1 MVEYVS
7 MVESKLRCTTCYNVF
22 NTTKSVGEKS
32 TCPMCDTAL
41 AINEKNIVG
50 DIKKQISDLSDKIG
64 SEVKKAITGKTRDKS
79 ILTIEGKKYD
89 KELMNLVIEI
99 TKNKNEINL
108 KDSKKIFSKVSDY
121 NEYTAVEKQTVAYIR
136 KKYKFT
142 TEANKWLRSEIR
154 KEAKTRVEDKRTK
167 DPTNEEFKDDTPIKM
182 VFTNIKDAYT
192 WENINNLSE
201 KPKSNAQWAGIL
213 LSIVFVLGL
222 LSGVMYGLKWNNQE
236 DQWDNN
242 GLSSVHGSVIDENG
256 NAMEGVA
263 VYGGDK
269 QTTTN
274 NQGQY
279 YLYDLQGKEISILFS
294 IEGYKDV
301 SVWMDIRSGSA
312 NILEIEIEEGDGN
325 LKLDYRKQIAEPWP
339 PNYALAPIFMISAL
353 VTLMGS
359 AAALLQENFKIAIT
373 GCLFGIISYGFLI
386 GSILS
391 VVALAL
397 LLIDYQKFNSK

>member
-1 MVEYVS
+1 
-7 MVESKLRCTTCYNVF
+7 MVESKIRCTTCYNVF
-22 NTTKSVGEKS
+22 NTTKDVGGKA
-32 TCPMCDTAL
+32 TCPMCDSAV
-41 AINEKNIVG
+41 AINENNIVG
-50 DIKKQISDLSDKIG
+50 DIKKQISDLTDKIG
-64 SEVKKAITGKTRDKS
+64 SEVKRAITGKNKEEPT
-79 ILTIEGKKYD
+79 LTIDGKKYD
-89 KELMNLVIEI
+89 RELMNLVMAI
-99 TKNKNEINL
+99 TKDRNEINL
-108 KDSKKIFSKVSDY
+108 KDTKKIFPKISDY
-121 NEYTAVEKQTVAYIR
+121 NDYTKIEKQTVAYIR

-142 TEANKWLRSEIR
+142 SEANKWLRTEIR
-154 KEAKTRVEDKRTK
+154 REASTRVKDKKSK
-167 DPTNEEFKDDTPIKM
+167 DPTNNEFKDDTPIKM
-182 VFTNIKDAYT
+182 VFTNIKDAYA

-242 GLSSVHGSVIDENG
+242 GLSSVHGSVIDEDG

-263 VYGGDK
+263 VYGGNK

-279 YLYDLQGKEISILFS
+279 YLYDLQGEEISILFS

-312 NILEIEIEEGDGN
+312 NILEVEVEKGDGN
-325 LKLDYRKQIAEPWP
+325 IKLDLRKQIAEPWP

-353 VTLMGS
+353 ITLMGS

>member
-1 MVEYVS
+1 
-7 MVESKLRCTTCYNVF
+7 MVESKIRCTTCYNVF
-22 NTTKSVGEKS
+22 NTTKDVGGKA
-32 TCPMCDTAL
+32 TCPMCDSAVS
-41 AINEKNIVG
+41 INETNIVG
-50 DIKKQISDLSDKIG
+50 DIKKQISDLTDKIG
-64 SEVKKAITGKTRDKS
+64 SEVKRAITGKNKKEPT
-79 ILTIEGKKYD
+79 LTIDGKKYD
-89 KELMNLVIEI
+89 RELMNLVIAI
-99 TKNKNEINL
+99 TKDRNEINL
-108 KDSKKIFSKVSDY
+108 KDTKKIFPKISDY
-121 NEYTAVEKQTVAYIR
+121 NDYTKIEKQTVAYIR

-142 TEANKWLRSEIR
+142 SEANKWLRTEIR
-154 KEAKTRVEDKRTK
+154 REASTRVKDKKSK
-167 DPTNEEFKDDTPIKM
+167 DPTNNEFKDDAPIKM
-182 VFTNIKDAYT
+182 VFTNIKDAYN

-242 GLSSVHGSVIDENG
+242 GLSSVHGSVIDKDG

-263 VYGGDK
+263 VYGGNK

-279 YLYDLQGKEISILFS
+279 YLYDLQGEEISILFS

-312 NILEIEIEEGDGN
+312 NILEVEIEEGDGDI
-325 LKLDYRKQIAEPWP
+325 KLDYRKQIAEPWP

-353 VTLMGS
+353 ITLMGS

>member
-1 MVEYVS
+1 MA
-7 MVESKLRCTTCYNVF
+7 ESKIRCTTCYNVF
-22 NTTKSVGEKS
+22 NTTKDVGGKA
-32 TCPMCDTAL
+32 TCPMCDSAV
-41 AINEKNIVG
+41 AINENNIVG
-50 DIKKQISDLSDKIG
+50 DIKKQISDLTDKIG
-64 SEVKKAITGKTRDKS
+64 SEVKRAITGKNKEEPT
-79 ILTIEGKKYD
+79 LTIDGKKYD
-89 KELMNLVIEI
+89 RELMNLVIAI
-99 TKNKNEINL
+99 TKDRNEINL
-108 KDSKKIFSKVSDY
+108 KDTKKIFPKISDY
-121 NEYTAVEKQTVAYIR
+121 NDYTKIEKQTVAYIR

-142 TEANKWLRSEIR
+142 SEANKWLRTEIR
-154 KEAKTRVEDKRTK
+154 REASTRVKDKKSK
-167 DPTNEEFKDDTPIKM
+167 DPTNNEFKDDTPIKM

-242 GLSSVHGSVIDENG
+242 GLSSVHGSVIDEDG
-256 NAMEGVA
+256 NAIEGVA
-263 VYGGDK
+263 VYGGNK

-279 YLYDLQGKEISILFS
+279 YLYDLQGEEISILFS

-312 NILEIEIEEGDGN
+312 NILEVEVEKGDGDI
-325 LKLDYRKQIAEPWP
+325 KLDLRKQIAEPWP

-353 VTLMGS
+353 ITLMGS

-373 GCLFGIISYGFLI
+373 GCLFGIISYGFLV

>member
-1 MVEYVS
+1 
-7 MVESKLRCTTCYNVF
+7 MVESKIRCTTCYNVF
-22 NTTKSVGEKS
+22 NTTKDVGGKA
-32 TCPMCDTAL
+32 TCPMCDSAV

-50 DIKKQISDLSDKIG
+50 DIKKQISDLTGKIG
-64 SEVKKAITGKTRDKS
+64 SEVRRAITGKNKEEAT
-79 ILTIEGKKYD
+79 LTIDGKKYD
-89 KELMNLVIEI
+89 RELMNLVIAI
-99 TKNKNEINL
+99 TKDSNEINL
-108 KDSKKIFSKVSDY
+108 KNTKKIFPKISDY
-121 NEYTAVEKQTVAYIR
+121 NDYTKIEKQTVAYIR

-142 TEANKWLRSEIR
+142 SEANKWLRTEIR
-154 KEAKTRVEDKRTK
+154 REASTRVKDKKSK
-167 DPTNEEFKDDTPIKM
+167 DPTNNEFKDDTPIKM

-242 GLSSVHGSVIDENG
+242 GLSSVHGSVIDEDG

-263 VYGGDK
+263 VYGGNK

-279 YLYDLQGKEISILFS
+279 YLYDLQGEEISILFS

-301 SVWMDIRSGSA
+301 SVWIDIRSGSA
-312 NILEIEIEEGDGN
+312 NILEVEVEKGDGDI
-325 LKLDYRKQIAEPWP
+325 KLDLRKQIAEPWP

-353 VTLMGS
+353 ITLMGS
-359 AAALLQENFKIAIT
+359 AAALLQENFKIAIA

>member
-1 MVEYVS
+1 MWSDVTKPSFKEYWFTFSFCKVVTVS
-7 MVESKLRCTTCYNVF
+7 KFMILFNPFEAPAIRCPPSINSMEYIFLELIPCSDV
-22 NTTKSVGEKS
+22 KRS
-32 TCPMCDTAL
+32 TF
-41 AINEKNIVG
+41 
-50 DIKKQISDLSDKIG
+50 
-64 SEVKKAITGKTRDKS
+64 
-79 ILTIEGKKYD
+79 
-89 KELMNLVIEI
+89 LMSFPA
-99 TKNKNEINL
+99 KINL
-108 KDSKKIFSKVSDY
+108 Y
-121 NEYTAVEKQTVAYIR
+121 NPSSAANR
-136 KKYKFT
+136 KT
-142 TEANKWLRSEIR
+142 DR
-154 KEAKTRVEDKRTK
+154 RTK
-167 DPTNEEFKDDTPIKM
+167 DPTNEEFRDETPIKM
-182 VFTNIKDAYT
+182 VFSNIKDAYT

-222 LSGVMYGLKWNNQE
+222 LSGIMYGIKWNNQE

-279 YLYDLQGKEISILFS
+279 YLYDLPGEEISILFS

-301 SVWMDIRSGSA
+301 SVWIDIRSGSP
-312 NILEIEIEEGDGN
+312 NILEIEIEEGNGDV
-325 LKLDYRKQIAEPWP
+325 KLDYRKQVAEPWP

-353 VTLMGS
+353 ITLMGS
-359 AAALLQENFKIAIT
+359 AAALLQENFKIAIA

-386 GSILS
+386 GSVLS

-397 LLIDYQKFNSK
+397 LLIDYQKFNNK

>member
-1 MVEYVS
+1 
-7 MVESKLRCTTCYNVF
+7 MVESKIRCTTCYNVF
-22 NTTKSVGEKS
+22 NTTKDVGGKA
-32 TCPMCDTAL
+32 TCPMCDSAV
-41 AINEKNIVG
+41 AINENNIVG
-50 DIKKQISDLSDKIG
+50 DIKKQISDLTDKIG
-64 SEVKKAITGKTRDKS
+64 SEVKRAITGKNKEEPT
-79 ILTIEGKKYD
+79 LTIDGKKYD
-89 KELMNLVIEI
+89 RELMNLVIAI
-99 TKNKNEINL
+99 TKDRNEINL
-108 KDSKKIFSKVSDY
+108 KDTKKIFPKISDY
-121 NEYTAVEKQTVAYIR
+121 NDYTKIEKQTVAYIR

-142 TEANKWLRSEIR
+142 SEANKWLRTEIR
-154 KEAKTRVEDKRTK
+154 REASTRVKDKKSK
-167 DPTNEEFKDDTPIKM
+167 DPTNNEFKDDTPIKM

-201 KPKSNAQWAGIL
+201 KPKSNAEWAGIL

-242 GLSSVHGSVIDENG
+242 GLSSVHGSVIDEDG

-263 VYGGDK
+263 VYGGNK

-279 YLYDLQGKEISILFS
+279 YLYDLQGEEISILFS

-312 NILEIEIEEGDGN
+312 NILEVEVEKGDGDI
-325 LKLDYRKQIAEPWP
+325 KLDLRKQIAEPWP

-353 VTLMGS
+353 ITLMGS

>member
-32 TCPMCDTAL
+32 TCPMCDTAV

-279 YLYDLQGKEISILFS
+279 YLYDLQGKEIRILFS
-294 IEGYKDV
+294 IE
-301 SVWMDIRSGSA
+301 
-312 NILEIEIEEGDGN
+312 
-325 LKLDYRKQIAEPWP
+325 
-339 PNYALAPIFMISAL
+339 
-353 VTLMGS
+353 
-359 AAALLQENFKIAIT
+359 
-373 GCLFGIISYGFLI
+373 
-386 GSILS
+386 
-391 VVALAL
+391 
-397 LLIDYQKFNSK
+397 

>member
-1 MVEYVS
+1 
-7 MVESKLRCTTCYNVF
+7 MVESKIRCTTCYNVF
-22 NTTKSVGEKS
+22 NTTKDVGGKA
-32 TCPMCDTAL
+32 TCPMCDSAV
-41 AINEKNIVG
+41 AINENNIVG
-50 DIKKQISDLSDKIG
+50 DIKKQISDLTDKIG
-64 SEVKKAITGKTRDKS
+64 SEVKRAITGKNKEEPT
-79 ILTIEGKKYD
+79 LTIDGKKYD
-89 KELMNLVIEI
+89 RELMNLVMAI
-99 TKNKNEINL
+99 TKDRNEINL
-108 KDSKKIFSKVSDY
+108 KDTKKIFPKISDY
-121 NEYTAVEKQTVAYIR
+121 NDYTKIEKQTVAYIR

-142 TEANKWLRSEIR
+142 SEANKWLRTEIR
-154 KEAKTRVEDKRTK
+154 REASTRVKDKKSK
-167 DPTNEEFKDDTPIKM
+167 DPTNNEFKDDTPIKM

-242 GLSSVHGSVIDENG
+242 GLSSVHGSVIDEDG

-263 VYGGDK
+263 VYGGNK

-279 YLYDLQGKEISILFS
+279 YLYDLQGEEISILFS

-312 NILEIEIEEGDGN
+312 NILEVEVEKGDGDI
-325 LKLDYRKQIAEPWP
+325 KLDLRKQIAEPWP

-353 VTLMGS
+353 ITLMGS

-373 GCLFGIISYGFLI
+373 GCLFGIISYGFLV

>member
-1 MVEYVS
+1 
-7 MVESKLRCTTCYNVF
+7 MVESKIRCTTCYNVF
-22 NTTKSVGEKS
+22 NTTKDVGGKA
-32 TCPMCDTAL
+32 TCPMCDSAV
-41 AINEKNIVG
+41 AINENNIVG
-50 DIKKQISDLSDKIG
+50 DIKKQISDLTDKIG
-64 SEVKKAITGKTRDKS
+64 SEVKRAITGKNKEEPT
-79 ILTIEGKKYD
+79 LTIDGKKYD
-89 KELMNLVIEI
+89 RELMNLVMAI
-99 TKNKNEINL
+99 TKDRNEINL
-108 KDSKKIFSKVSDY
+108 KDTKKIFPKISDY
-121 NEYTAVEKQTVAYIR
+121 NDYTKIEKQTVAYIR

-142 TEANKWLRSEIR
+142 SEANKWLRTEIR
-154 KEAKTRVEDKRTK
+154 REASTRVKDKKSK
-167 DPTNEEFKDDTPIKM
+167 DPTNNEFKDDTPIKM

-242 GLSSVHGSVIDENG
+242 GLSSVHGSVIDEDG

-263 VYGGDK
+263 VYGGNK

-279 YLYDLQGKEISILFS
+279 YLYDLQGEEISILFS

-312 NILEIEIEEGDGN
+312 NILEVEVEKGDGDI
-325 LKLDYRKQIAEPWP
+325 KLDLRKQIAEPWP

-353 VTLMGS
+353 ITLMGS

-391 VVALAL
+391 VVALSL

>member
-1 MVEYVS
+1 
-7 MVESKLRCTTCYNVF
+7 MVESKIRCTTCYNVF
-22 NTTKSVGEKS
+22 NTTKDVGGKA
-32 TCPMCDTAL
+32 TCPMCDSAV
-41 AINEKNIVG
+41 AINENNIVG
-50 DIKKQISDLSDKIG
+50 DIKKQISDLTDKIG
-64 SEVKKAITGKTRDKS
+64 SEVKRAITGKNKEEPT
-79 ILTIEGKKYD
+79 LTIDGKKYD
-89 KELMNLVIEI
+89 RELMNLVIAI
-99 TKNKNEINL
+99 TKDRNEINL
-108 KDSKKIFSKVSDY
+108 KDTKKIFPKISDY
-121 NEYTAVEKQTVAYIR
+121 NDYTKIEKQTVAYIR

-142 TEANKWLRSEIR
+142 SEANKWLMTEIR
-154 KEAKTRVEDKRTK
+154 REASTRVKDKRSK
-167 DPTNEEFKDDTPIKM
+167 DPTNNEFKDDTPIKM

-192 WENINNLSE
+192 WENINSLSE

-242 GLSSVHGSVIDENG
+242 GLSSVHGSVIDEDG

-263 VYGGDK
+263 VYGGNK

-279 YLYDLQGKEISILFS
+279 YLYDLQGEEISILFS

-312 NILEIEIEEGDGN
+312 NILEVEVEKGDGDI
-325 LKLDYRKQIAEPWP
+325 KLDLRKQIAEPWP

-353 VTLMGS
+353 ITLMGS
-359 AAALLQENFKIAIT
+359 AAALLQENFKIAIA

>member
-1 MVEYVS
+1 
-7 MVESKLRCTTCYNVF
+7 MVESKIRCTTCYNVF
-22 NTTKSVGEKS
+22 NTTKDVGGKA
-32 TCPMCDTAL
+32 TCPMCDSAV
-41 AINEKNIVG
+41 AINENNIVG
-50 DIKKQISDLSDKIG
+50 DIKKQISDLTDKIG
-64 SEVKKAITGKTRDKS
+64 SEVKRVITGKNKEEPT
-79 ILTIEGKKYD
+79 LTIDGKKYD
-89 KELMNLVIEI
+89 RELMNLVMTI
-99 TKNKNEINL
+99 TKDSNEINL
-108 KDSKKIFSKVSDY
+108 KDTKKIFPKISDY
-121 NEYTAVEKQTVAYIR
+121 NDYTKIEKQTVAYIR

-142 TEANKWLRSEIR
+142 SEANKWLRTEIR
-154 KEAKTRVEDKRTK
+154 REASTRVKDKKSK
-167 DPTNEEFKDDTPIKM
+167 DPTDNEFKDDTPIKM

-242 GLSSVHGSVIDENG
+242 GLSSVHGSVIDEDG

-263 VYGGDK
+263 VYGGNK

-274 NQGQY
+274 TQGQY
-279 YLYDLQGKEISILFS
+279 YLYDLQGEEISILFS

-312 NILEIEIEEGDGN
+312 NILEVEVEKGDGDI
-325 LKLDYRKQIAEPWP
+325 KLDLRKQIAEPWP

-353 VTLMGS
+353 ITLMGS

>member
-1 MVEYVS
+1 
-7 MVESKLRCTTCYNVF
+7 MVESKIRCTTCYNVF
-22 NTTKSVGEKS
+22 NTTKDVGGKA
-32 TCPMCDTAL
+32 TCPMCDSAV
-41 AINEKNIVG
+41 AINENNIVG
-50 DIKKQISDLSDKIG
+50 DIKKQISDLTDKIG
-64 SEVKKAITGKTRDKS
+64 SEVKRAITGKNKEEPT
-79 ILTIEGKKYD
+79 LTIDGKKYD
-89 KELMNLVIEI
+89 RELMNLVIAI
-99 TKNKNEINL
+99 TKDRNEINL
-108 KDSKKIFSKVSDY
+108 KETKKIFPKISDY
-121 NEYTAVEKQTVAYIR
+121 NDYTKIEKQTVAYIR

-142 TEANKWLRSEIR
+142 SEANRWLRTEIR
-154 KEAKTRVEDKRTK
+154 REASTRVKDKKSK
-167 DPTNEEFKDDTPIKM
+167 DPTNNEFKDDTPIKM

-242 GLSSVHGSVIDENG
+242 GLSSVHGSVIDEDG

-263 VYGGDK
+263 VYGGNK

-279 YLYDLQGKEISILFS
+279 YLYDLQGEEISILFS

-312 NILEIEIEEGDGN
+312 NILEVEVEKGDGDI
-325 LKLDYRKQIAEPWP
+325 KLDLRKQIAEPWP

-353 VTLMGS
+353 ITLMGS

-373 GCLFGIISYGFLI
+373 GCLFGIISYGFLV

>member
-1 MVEYVS
+1 
-7 MVESKLRCTTCYNVF
+7 MVESKIRCTTCYNVF
-22 NTTKSVGEKS
+22 NTTKNIGGKA
-32 TCPMCDTAL
+32 TCPMCDSAVTV
-41 AINEKNIVG
+41 NENNLVG
-50 DIKKQISDLSDKIG
+50 DIKKQISDLTYKVGNEIKRATIG
-64 SEVKKAITGKTRDKS
+64 KKGEQPT
-79 ILTIEGKKYD
+79 LTIDGKKYD
-89 KELMNLVIEI
+89 RELMNLVMDI
-99 TKNKNEINL
+99 TKDKNQINL
-108 KDSKKIFSKVSDY
+108 KDTKKIFPKINDY
-121 NEYTAVEKQTVAYIR
+121 NDYTKIEKQTVAYIR

-142 TEANKWLRSEIR
+142 DEANKWLRTEIR
-154 KEAKTRVEDKRTK
+154 REASTRDKDKRSK
-167 DPTNEEFKDDTPIKM
+167 DPTSEEFKDDTPIKM
-182 VFTNIKDAYT
+182 VFTNIKDAYA
-192 WENINNLSE
+192 WENINNLNE

-213 LSIVFVLGL
+213 LSVVFVLGL
-222 LSGVMYGLKWNNQE
+222 LSGIMYGLKWNNQE

-242 GLSSVHGSVIDENG
+242 GLSSVHGSVIDEDG

-274 NQGQY
+274 YQGQF
-279 YLYDLQGKEISILFS
+279 YLYDLPGQEISILFS

-312 NILEIEIEEGDGN
+312 NILEVEIEEGDGN
-325 LKLDYRKQIAEPWP
+325 IKLDYRKQIAEPWP

-353 VTLMGS
+353 ITLMGS
-359 AAALLQENFKIAIT
+359 AAALLQENFRIAIT

-397 LLIDYQKFNSK
+397 LLTDYQKFNSK

>member
-1 MVEYVS
+1 
-7 MVESKLRCTTCYNVF
+7 MVESKIRCTTCYNVF
-22 NTTKSVGEKS
+22 NTTKDVGGKA
-32 TCPMCDTAL
+32 TCPMCDSAV

-50 DIKKQISDLSDKIG
+50 DIKKQISDLTGKIG
-64 SEVKKAITGKTRDKS
+64 SEVKRAITGKNKEKAT
-79 ILTIEGKKYD
+79 LTIDGKKYD
-89 KELMNLVIEI
+89 RELMNLVIAI
-99 TKNKNEINL
+99 TKDRSEINL
-108 KDSKKIFSKVSDY
+108 KDTKKIFPKISDY
-121 NEYTAVEKQTVAYIR
+121 NDYTKIEKQTVAYIR

-142 TEANKWLRSEIR
+142 SEANKWLRTEIR
-154 KEAKTRVEDKRTK
+154 REASTRVKDKKSK
-167 DPTNEEFKDDTPIKM
+167 DPTNNEFKDDTPIKM

-242 GLSSVHGSVIDENG
+242 GLSSVHGSVIDEDG

-263 VYGGDK
+263 VYGGNK

-279 YLYDLQGKEISILFS
+279 YLYDLQGEEISILFS

-301 SVWMDIRSGSA
+301 SVWIDIRSGSA
-312 NILEIEIEEGDGN
+312 NILEVEVEKGDGDI
-325 LKLDYRKQIAEPWP
+325 KLDLRKQIAEPWP

-353 VTLMGS
+353 ITLMGS
-359 AAALLQENFKIAIT
+359 AAALLQENFKIAIA

>member
-1 MVEYVS
+1 
-7 MVESKLRCTTCYNVF
+7 MVESKIRCTTCYNVF
-22 NTTKSVGEKS
+22 NTTRDVGGKA
-32 TCPMCDTAL
+32 TCPMCDSAV
-41 AINEKNIVG
+41 AINENNIVG
-50 DIKKQISDLSDKIG
+50 DIKKQISDLTDKIG
-64 SEVKKAITGKTRDKS
+64 SEVKRAITGKNKEEPT
-79 ILTIEGKKYD
+79 LTIDGKKYD
-89 KELMNLVIEI
+89 RELMNLVVAI
-99 TKNKNEINL
+99 TKDRNEINL
-108 KDSKKIFSKVSDY
+108 KDTKKIFPKISDY
-121 NEYTAVEKQTVAYIR
+121 NDYTKIEKQTVAYIR

-142 TEANKWLRSEIR
+142 SEANKWLRTEIR
-154 KEAKTRVEDKRTK
+154 REASTRVKDKKSK
-167 DPTNEEFKDDTPIKM
+167 DPTNNEFKDDTPIKM

-263 VYGGDK
+263 VYGGNK

-279 YLYDLQGKEISILFS
+279 YLYDLQGEEISILFS

-312 NILEIEIEEGDGN
+312 NILEVEVEKGDGDI
-325 LKLDYRKQIAEPWP
+325 KLDLRKQIAEPWP

-353 VTLMGS
+353 ITLMGS

-373 GCLFGIISYGFLI
+373 GCLFGIISYGFLV

-397 LLIDYQKFNSK
+397 LLIDYQKFSSK

>member
-1 MVEYVS
+1 
-7 MVESKLRCTTCYNVF
+7 MVESKIRCTTCYNVF
-22 NTTKSVGEKS
+22 NTTKDVGGKA
-32 TCPMCDTAL
+32 TCPMCDSAV
-41 AINEKNIVG
+41 AINENNIVG
-50 DIKKQISDLSDKIG
+50 DIKKQISDLTDKIG
-64 SEVKKAITGKTRDKS
+64 SEVKKAITGKNKEEPT
-79 ILTIEGKKYD
+79 LTIDGKKYD
-89 KELMNLVIEI
+89 RELMNLVMAI
-99 TKNKNEINL
+99 TRDRNEINL
-108 KDSKKIFSKVSDY
+108 KDTKKIFPKISDY
-121 NEYTAVEKQTVAYIR
+121 NDYTKIEKQTVAYIR

-142 TEANKWLRSEIR
+142 SEANKWLRTEIR
-154 KEAKTRVEDKRTK
+154 REASTRVKDKKSK
-167 DPTNEEFKDDTPIKM
+167 DPTNNEFKDDTPIKM

-222 LSGVMYGLKWNNQE
+222 LSGIMYGLKWNNQE

-242 GLSSVHGSVIDENG
+242 GLSSVHGSVIDEDG

-263 VYGGDK
+263 VYGGNK

-279 YLYDLQGKEISILFS
+279 YLYDLQGEEISILFS

-312 NILEIEIEEGDGN
+312 NILEVEVEKGDGDI
-325 LKLDYRKQIAEPWP
+325 KLDLRKQIAEPWP

-353 VTLMGS
+353 ITLMGS

>member
-1 MVEYVS
+1 
-7 MVESKLRCTTCYNVF
+7 MVESKIRCTTCYNVF
-22 NTTKSVGEKS
+22 NTTKDVGGKA
-32 TCPMCDTAL
+32 TCPMCDSAV
-41 AINEKNIVG
+41 AINENNIVG
-50 DIKKQISDLSDKIG
+50 DIKKQISDLTDKIG
-64 SEVKKAITGKTRDKS
+64 SEVKRAITGKNKEEPT
-79 ILTIEGKKYD
+79 LTIDGKKYD
-89 KELMNLVIEI
+89 RELMNLVMAI
-99 TKNKNEINL
+99 TKDRNEINL
-108 KDSKKIFSKVSDY
+108 KDTKKIFPKISDY
-121 NEYTAVEKQTVAYIR
+121 NDYTKIEKQTVAYIR

-142 TEANKWLRSEIR
+142 SEANKWLRTEIR
-154 KEAKTRVEDKRTK
+154 REASTRVKDKKSK
-167 DPTNEEFKDDTPIKM
+167 DPTNNEFKDDTPIKM

-242 GLSSVHGSVIDENG
+242 GLSSVHGSVIDEDG

-263 VYGGDK
+263 VYGGNK

-279 YLYDLQGKEISILFS
+279 YLYDLQGEEISILFS

-301 SVWMDIRSGSA
+301 SVWIDIRSGSA
-312 NILEIEIEEGDGN
+312 NILEVEVEKGDGDI
-325 LKLDYRKQIAEPWP
+325 KLDLRKQIAEPWP

-353 VTLMGS
+353 ITLMGS

>member
-1 MVEYVS
+1 
-7 MVESKLRCTTCYNVF
+7 MVESKIRCTTCYNVF
-22 NTTKSVGEKS
+22 NTTKDVGGKA
-32 TCPMCDTAL
+32 TCPMCDSAV
-41 AINEKNIVG
+41 AINENNIVG
-50 DIKKQISDLSDKIG
+50 DIKKQISDLTDKIG
-64 SEVKKAITGKTRDKS
+64 SEVKRAITGKNKQEPT
-79 ILTIEGKKYD
+79 LTIDGKKYD
-89 KELMNLVIEI
+89 RELMNLVMAI
-99 TKNKNEINL
+99 TKDRNEINL
-108 KDSKKIFSKVSDY
+108 RNTKKIFPKISDY
-121 NEYTAVEKQTVAYIR
+121 NDYTKIEKQTIAYIR

-142 TEANKWLRSEIR
+142 SEANKWLRTEIR
-154 KEAKTRVEDKRTK
+154 REASTRVKDKKSK
-167 DPTNEEFKDDTPIKM
+167 DPTNNEFKDDTPIKM

-242 GLSSVHGSVIDENG
+242 GLSSVHGSVIDEDG

-263 VYGGDK
+263 VYGGNK
-269 QTTTN
+269 QTITT

-279 YLYDLQGKEISILFS
+279 YLYDLQGEEISILFS

-312 NILEIEIEEGDGN
+312 NILEVEVEKGDGDI
-325 LKLDYRKQIAEPWP
+325 KLDLRKQIAEPWP

-353 VTLMGS
+353 ITLMGS

>member
-1 MVEYVS
+1 
-7 MVESKLRCTTCYNVF
+7 MVESKIRCTTCYNVF
-22 NTTKSVGEKS
+22 NTTKDVGGKA
-32 TCPMCDTAL
+32 TCPMCDSAV

-50 DIKKQISDLSDKIG
+50 DIKKQISDLTGKIG
-64 SEVKKAITGKTRDKS
+64 SEVKRAITGKNKEKAT
-79 ILTIEGKKYD
+79 LTIDGKKYD
-89 KELMNLVIEI
+89 RELMNLVIAI
-99 TKNKNEINL
+99 TKDSNEINL
-108 KDSKKIFSKVSDY
+108 KNTKKIFPKISDY
-121 NEYTAVEKQTVAYIR
+121 NDYTKIEKQTVAYIR

-142 TEANKWLRSEIR
+142 SEANKWLRTEIR
-154 KEAKTRVEDKRTK
+154 REASTRVKDKKSK
-167 DPTNEEFKDDTPIKM
+167 DPTNNEFKDDTPIKM

-242 GLSSVHGSVIDENG
+242 GLSSVHGSVIDEDG

-263 VYGGDK
+263 VYGGNK

-279 YLYDLQGKEISILFS
+279 YLYDLQGEEISILFS

-301 SVWMDIRSGSA
+301 SVWIDIRSGSA
-312 NILEIEIEEGDGN
+312 NILEVEVEKGDGDI
-325 LKLDYRKQIAEPWP
+325 KLDLRKQIAEPWP

-353 VTLMGS
+353 ITLMGS
-359 AAALLQENFKIAIT
+359 AAALLQENFKIAIA

>member
-1 MVEYVS
+1 
-7 MVESKLRCTTCYNVF
+7 MVESKIRCTTCYNVF
-22 NTTKSVGEKS
+22 NTTKDVGGKA
-32 TCPMCDTAL
+32 TCPMCDSAV
-41 AINEKNIVG
+41 AINENNIVG
-50 DIKKQISDLSDKIG
+50 DIKKQISDLTDKIG
-64 SEVKKAITGKTRDKS
+64 SEVKRVITGKNKEEPT
-79 ILTIEGKKYD
+79 LTIDGKKYD
-89 KELMNLVIEI
+89 RELMNLVMTI
-99 TKNKNEINL
+99 TKDSNEINL
-108 KDSKKIFSKVSDY
+108 KDTKKIFPKISDY
-121 NEYTAVEKQTVAYIR
+121 NDYTKIEKQTVAYIR

-142 TEANKWLRSEIR
+142 SEANKWLRTEIR
-154 KEAKTRVEDKRTK
+154 REASTRVKDKKSK
-167 DPTNEEFKDDTPIKM
+167 DPTDNEFKDDTPIKM

-242 GLSSVHGSVIDENG
+242 GLSSVHGSVIDEDG

-263 VYGGDK
+263 VYGGNK

-274 NQGQY
+274 TQGQY
-279 YLYDLQGKEISILFS
+279 YLYDLQGEEISILFS

-312 NILEIEIEEGDGN
+312 NILEVEVEKGDGDI
-325 LKLDYRKQIAEPWP
+325 KLDLRKQIAEPWP
-339 PNYALAPIFMISAL
+339 PNYALAPIFMIAAL
-353 VTLMGS
+353 ITLMGS

>member
-1 MVEYVS
+1 
-7 MVESKLRCTTCYNVF
+7 MVESKIRCTTCYNVF
-22 NTTKSVGEKS
+22 NTTKDVGGKA
-32 TCPMCDTAL
+32 TCPMCDSAV

-50 DIKKQISDLSDKIG
+50 DIKKQISDLTGKIG
-64 SEVKKAITGKTRDKS
+64 SEVKRAITGKNKKEAT
-79 ILTIEGKKYD
+79 LTIDGKKYD
-89 KELMNLVIEI
+89 RELMNLVIAI
-99 TKNKNEINL
+99 TKDRSEINL
-108 KDSKKIFSKVSDY
+108 KDTKKIFPKISDY
-121 NEYTAVEKQTVAYIR
+121 NDYTKIEKQTVAYIR

-142 TEANKWLRSEIR
+142 SEANKWLRTEIR
-154 KEAKTRVEDKRTK
+154 REASTRVKDKKSK
-167 DPTNEEFKDDTPIKM
+167 DPTNNEFKDDTPIKM

-242 GLSSVHGSVIDENG
+242 GLSSVHGSVIDEDG

-263 VYGGDK
+263 VYGGNK

-279 YLYDLQGKEISILFS
+279 YLYDLQGEEISILFS

-312 NILEIEIEEGDGN
+312 NILEVEVEKGDGDI
-325 LKLDYRKQIAEPWP
+325 KLDLRKQIAEPWP

-353 VTLMGS
+353 ITLMGS

>member
-1 MVEYVS
+1 
-7 MVESKLRCTTCYNVF
+7 MVESKIRCTTCYNVF
-22 NTTKSVGEKS
+22 NTTKDIGKKA
-32 TCPMCDTAL
+32 TCPMCDSAV
-41 AINEKNIVG
+41 AINENNIVG
-50 DIKKQISDLSDKIG
+50 DIKKQISDLTDKIG
-64 SEVKKAITGKTRDKS
+64 SEVKRAITGKNKEEPT
-79 ILTIEGKKYD
+79 LTIDGKKYD
-89 KELMNLVIEI
+89 RELMNLVIAI
-99 TKNKNEINL
+99 TKDRSEINL
-108 KDSKKIFSKVSDY
+108 KDTKKIFPKISDY
-121 NEYTAVEKQTVAYIR
+121 NDYTKIEKQTVAYIR

-142 TEANKWLRSEIR
+142 SEANKWLRTEIR
-154 KEAKTRVEDKRTK
+154 REASTRVKDKKSK
-167 DPTNEEFKDDTPIKM
+167 DPTNNEFKDDTPIKM

-242 GLSSVHGSVIDENG
+242 GLSSVHGSVIDEDG

-263 VYGGDK
+263 VYGGNK

-279 YLYDLQGKEISILFS
+279 YLYDLQGEEISILFS

-312 NILEIEIEEGDGN
+312 NILEVEVEKGDGDI
-325 LKLDYRKQIAEPWP
+325 KLDLRKQIAEPWP

-353 VTLMGS
+353 ITLMGS

>member
-1 MVEYVS
+1 
-7 MVESKLRCTTCYNVF
+7 MVESKIRCTTCYNVF
-22 NTTKSVGEKS
+22 NTTKDVGGKA
-32 TCPMCDTAL
+32 TCPMCDSAV

-50 DIKKQISDLSDKIG
+50 DIKKQISDLTGKIG
-64 SEVKKAITGKTRDKS
+64 SEVKRAITGKNKEEAT
-79 ILTIEGKKYD
+79 LTIDGKKYD
-89 KELMNLVIEI
+89 RELMNLVIAI
-99 TKNKNEINL
+99 TKDSNEINL
-108 KDSKKIFSKVSDY
+108 KNTKKIFPKISDY
-121 NEYTAVEKQTVAYIR
+121 NDYTKIEKQTVAYIR

-142 TEANKWLRSEIR
+142 NEANKWLRTEIR
-154 KEAKTRVEDKRTK
+154 REASTRVKDKKSK
-167 DPTNEEFKDDTPIKM
+167 DPTNNEFKDDTPIKM

-242 GLSSVHGSVIDENG
+242 GLSSVHGSVIDEDG

-263 VYGGDK
+263 VYGGNK

-279 YLYDLQGKEISILFS
+279 YLYDLQGEEISILFS

-301 SVWMDIRSGSA
+301 SVWIDIRSGSA
-312 NILEIEIEEGDGN
+312 NILEVEVEKGDGDI
-325 LKLDYRKQIAEPWP
+325 KLDLRKQIAEPWP

-353 VTLMGS
+353 ITLMGS
-359 AAALLQENFKIAIT
+359 AAALLQENFKIAIA

>member
-1 MVEYVS
+1 
-7 MVESKLRCTTCYNVF
+7 MVESKIRCTTCYNVF
-22 NTTKSVGEKS
+22 NTTKDVGGKA
-32 TCPMCDTAL
+32 TCPMCDSAV
-41 AINEKNIVG
+41 AINENNIVG
-50 DIKKQISDLSDKIG
+50 DIKKQISDLTDKIG
-64 SEVKKAITGKTRDKS
+64 SEVKRAITGKNKEEPT
-79 ILTIEGKKYD
+79 LTIDGKKYD
-89 KELMNLVIEI
+89 RELMNLVMAI
-99 TKNKNEINL
+99 TKDRNEINL
-108 KDSKKIFSKVSDY
+108 KDTKKIFPKISDY
-121 NEYTAVEKQTVAYIR
+121 NDYTKIEKQTVAYIR

-142 TEANKWLRSEIR
+142 SEANKWLRTEIR
-154 KEAKTRVEDKRTK
+154 KEASTRVKDKKSK
-167 DPTNEEFKDDTPIKM
+167 DPTNNEFKDDTPIKM

-192 WENINNLSE
+192 WKYINNLSE
-201 KPKSNAQWAGIL
+201 KPKTNAQWAGIL

-242 GLSSVHGSVIDENG
+242 GLSSVHGSVIDEDG

-263 VYGGDK
+263 VYGGNK

-279 YLYDLQGKEISILFS
+279 YLYDLQGEEISILFS

-312 NILEIEIEEGDGN
+312 NILEVEVEKGDGDI
-325 LKLDYRKQIAEPWP
+325 KLDLRKQIAEPWP

-353 VTLMGS
+353 ITLMGS

>member
-1 MVEYVS
+1 
-7 MVESKLRCTTCYNVF
+7 MVESKIRCTTCYNVF
-22 NTTKSVGEKS
+22 NTTKDVGGKA
-32 TCPMCDTAL
+32 TCPMCDSAV
-41 AINEKNIVG
+41 AINEKNIVE
-50 DIKKQISDLSDKIG
+50 DIKKQISDLTGKIG
-64 SEVKKAITGKTRDKS
+64 SEVKRAITGKNRVEPT
-79 ILTIEGKKYD
+79 LTIDGKKYD
-89 KELMNLVIEI
+89 RELMNLVIAI
-99 TKNKNEINL
+99 TKDRNEINL
-108 KDSKKIFSKVSDY
+108 KDTKKIFPKISDY
-121 NEYTAVEKQTVAYIR
+121 NDYTKIEKQTVAYIR

-142 TEANKWLRSEIR
+142 SEANKWLRTEIR
-154 KEAKTRVEDKRTK
+154 REASTRVKDKKSK
-167 DPTNEEFKDDTPIKM
+167 DPTNNEFKDDTPIKM

-242 GLSSVHGSVIDENG
+242 GLSSVHGSVIDEDG

-263 VYGGDK
+263 VYGGNK

-279 YLYDLQGKEISILFS
+279 YLYDLQGEEISILFS

-312 NILEIEIEEGDGN
+312 NILEVEVEKGDGDI
-325 LKLDYRKQIAEPWP
+325 KLDLRKQIAEPWP

-353 VTLMGS
+353 ITLMGS

>member
-1 MVEYVS
+1 
-7 MVESKLRCTTCYNVF
+7 MVESKIRCTTCYNVF
-22 NTTKSVGEKS
+22 NTTKDVGGKA
-32 TCPMCDTAL
+32 TCPMCDSAV
-41 AINEKNIVG
+41 AINENNIVG
-50 DIKKQISDLSDKIG
+50 DIKKQISDLTDKIG
-64 SEVKKAITGKTRDKS
+64 SEVKRAITGKNKEEPT
-79 ILTIEGKKYD
+79 LTIDGKKYD
-89 KELMNLVIEI
+89 RELMNLVMAI
-99 TKNKNEINL
+99 TRDRNEINL
-108 KDSKKIFSKVSDY
+108 KDTKKIFPKISDY
-121 NEYTAVEKQTVAYIR
+121 NDYTKIEKQTVAYIR

-142 TEANKWLRSEIR
+142 SEANKWLRTEIR
-154 KEAKTRVEDKRTK
+154 REASTRVKDKKSK
-167 DPTNEEFKDDTPIKM
+167 DPTNNEFKDDMPIKM

-242 GLSSVHGSVIDENG
+242 GLSSVHGSVIDKDG

-263 VYGGDK
+263 VYGGNK

-279 YLYDLQGKEISILFS
+279 YLYDLQGEEISILFS

-312 NILEIEIEEGDGN
+312 NILEVEIEEGNGDI
-325 LKLDYRKQIAEPWP
+325 KLDYRKQIAEPWP

-353 VTLMGS
+353 ITLMGS

-391 VVALAL
+391 VIALAL

>member
-1 MVEYVS
+1 
-7 MVESKLRCTTCYNVF
+7 MVESKIRCTTCYNVF
-22 NTTKSVGEKS
+22 NTTKNIGGKA
-32 TCPMCDTAL
+32 TCPMCDSAVTV
-41 AINEKNIVG
+41 NENNLVG
-50 DIKKQISDLSDKIG
+50 DIKKQISDLTYKVGNEIKRATIG
-64 SEVKKAITGKTRDKS
+64 KKGEQPT
-79 ILTIEGKKYD
+79 LTIDGKKYD
-89 KELMNLVIEI
+89 RELMNLVMDI
-99 TKNKNEINL
+99 TKNKNQINL
-108 KDSKKIFSKVSDY
+108 KDTKKIFPKINDY
-121 NEYTAVEKQTVAYIR
+121 NDYTKIEKQTVAYIR

-142 TEANKWLRSEIR
+142 NEANKWLRTEIR
-154 KEAKTRVEDKRTK
+154 REASTRVKDKRSK

-182 VFTNIKDAYT
+182 VFTNIKDAYA
-192 WENINNLSE
+192 WENINNLNE

-213 LSIVFVLGL
+213 LSVVFVLGL
-222 LSGVMYGLKWNNQE
+222 LSGIMYGLKWNNQE

-242 GLSSVHGSVIDENG
+242 GLSSVHGSVIDEDG

-274 NQGQY
+274 YQGQF
-279 YLYDLQGKEISILFS
+279 YLYDLPGQEISILFS

-312 NILEIEIEEGDGN
+312 NILEVEIEEGDGN
-325 LKLDYRKQIAEPWP
+325 IKLDYRKQIAEPWP

-353 VTLMGS
+353 ITLMGS
-359 AAALLQENFKIAIT
+359 AAALLQENFRIAIT

-397 LLIDYQKFNSK
+397 LLTDYQKFNSK

>member
-1 MVEYVS
+1 
-7 MVESKLRCTTCYNVF
+7 
-22 NTTKSVGEKS
+22 
-32 TCPMCDTAL
+32 
-41 AINEKNIVG
+41 
-50 DIKKQISDLSDKIG
+50 
-64 SEVKKAITGKTRDKS
+64 
-79 ILTIEGKKYD
+79 
-89 KELMNLVIEI
+89 MNLVIAI
-99 TKNKNEINL
+99 TKDRNEINL
-108 KDSKKIFSKVSDY
+108 KDTKKIFPKISDY
-121 NEYTAVEKQTVAYIR
+121 NDYTKIEKQTVAYIR

-142 TEANKWLRSEIR
+142 SEANKWLRTEIR
-154 KEAKTRVEDKRTK
+154 REASTRVKDKKSK
-167 DPTNEEFKDDTPIKM
+167 DPTNNEFKDDTPIKM

-242 GLSSVHGSVIDENG
+242 GLSSVHGSVIDEDG

-263 VYGGDK
+263 VYGGNK

-279 YLYDLQGKEISILFS
+279 YLYDLQGEEISILFS

-312 NILEIEIEEGDGN
+312 NILEVEVEKGDGDI
-325 LKLDYRKQIAEPWP
+325 KLDLRKQIAEPWP

-353 VTLMGS
+353 ITLMGS

>member
-1 MVEYVS
+1 
-7 MVESKLRCTTCYNVF
+7 MVESKIRCTTCYNVF
-22 NTTKSVGEKS
+22 NTAKNIGEKA
-32 TCPMCDTAL
+32 TCPMCDSAI

-50 DIKKQISDLSDKIG
+50 DIKKQITDLTGKIG
-64 SEVKKAITGKTRDKS
+64 NEVKKAITGKTKEKS
-79 ILTIEGKKYD
+79 TLNIDGKTYD
-89 KELMNLVIEI
+89 KELMNLVANI
-99 TKNKNEINL
+99 TKDKKEINL
-108 KDSKKIFSKVSDY
+108 EDSKKIFTKISDY
-121 NEYTAVEKQTVAYIR
+121 NDYTKIEKQTVAHIR

-142 TEANKWLRSEIR
+142 TEANKWLRTEIR
-154 KEAKTRVEDKRTK
+154 KEAATRVKDKRAK
-167 DPTNEEFKDDTPIKM
+167 DPTNNEFKDDTPIKM

-222 LSGVMYGLKWNNQE
+222 LSGIMYGLKWNNQE

-242 GLSSVHGSVIDENG
+242 GLSSVHGSVIDSEG
-256 NAMEGVA
+256 NAIEGVA
-263 VYGGDK
+263 VYGGNK

-279 YLYDLQGKEISILFS
+279 YLYDLQGKEVSILFS

-301 SVWMDIRSGSA
+301 NVWIDIRSGGA
-312 NILEIEIEEGDGN
+312 NILEIEIEEGDGDVQI
-325 LKLDYRKQIAEPWP
+325 DYRNQIAEPWP

-391 VVALAL
+391 VIALAL
-397 LLIDYQKFNSK
+397 LLIDYQKFNNK

>member
-1 MVEYVS
+1 
-7 MVESKLRCTTCYNVF
+7 MVESKIRCTTCYNVF
-22 NTTKSVGEKS
+22 NTTKDVGGKA
-32 TCPMCDTAL
+32 TCPMCDSAV
-41 AINEKNIVG
+41 AINENNIVG
-50 DIKKQISDLSDKIG
+50 DIKKQISDLTDKIG
-64 SEVKKAITGKTRDKS
+64 SEVKRAITGKNKEEPT
-79 ILTIEGKKYD
+79 LTIDGKKYD
-89 KELMNLVIEI
+89 RELMNLVMAI
-99 TKNKNEINL
+99 TRDRNEINL
-108 KDSKKIFSKVSDY
+108 KDTKKIFPKISDY
-121 NEYTAVEKQTVAYIR
+121 NDYTKIEKQTVAYIR

-142 TEANKWLRSEIR
+142 SEANKWLRTEIR
-154 KEAKTRVEDKRTK
+154 REASTRVKDKKSK
-167 DPTNEEFKDDTPIKM
+167 DPTNNEFKDDTPIKM

-192 WENINNLSE
+192 WKNINNLSE
-201 KPKSNAQWAGIL
+201 KPKTNAQWAGIL

-242 GLSSVHGSVIDENG
+242 GLSSVHGSVIDEDG

-263 VYGGDK
+263 VYGGNK

-279 YLYDLQGKEISILFS
+279 YLYDLQGEEISILFS

-312 NILEIEIEEGDGN
+312 NILEVEIEEGNGDI
-325 LKLDYRKQIAEPWP
+325 KLDYRKQIAEPWP

-353 VTLMGS
+353 ITLMGS

>member
-1 MVEYVS
+1 
-7 MVESKLRCTTCYNVF
+7 MVESKIRCTTCYNVF
-22 NTTKSVGEKS
+22 NTTKDVGGKA
-32 TCPMCDTAL
+32 TCPMCDSAV

-50 DIKKQISDLSDKIG
+50 DIKKQISDLTGKIG
-64 SEVKKAITGKTRDKS
+64 SEVKRAITGKNKEEAT
-79 ILTIEGKKYD
+79 LTIDGKKYD
-89 KELMNLVIEI
+89 RELMNLVIAI
-99 TKNKNEINL
+99 TKDSNEINL
-108 KDSKKIFSKVSDY
+108 KNTKKIFPKISDY
-121 NEYTAVEKQTVAYIR
+121 NDYTKIEKQTVAYIR

-142 TEANKWLRSEIR
+142 SEANKWLRTEIR
-154 KEAKTRVEDKRTK
+154 REASTRVKDKKSK
-167 DPTNEEFKDDTPIKM
+167 DPTNNEFKDDTPIKM
-182 VFTNIKDAYT
+182 VFTNIKHAYT

-242 GLSSVHGSVIDENG
+242 GLSSVHGSVIDEDG

-263 VYGGDK
+263 VYGGNK

-279 YLYDLQGKEISILFS
+279 YLYDLQGEEISILFS

-301 SVWMDIRSGSA
+301 SVWIDIRSGSA
-312 NILEIEIEEGDGN
+312 NILEVEVEKGDGDI
-325 LKLDYRKQIAEPWP
+325 KLDLRKQIAEPWP

-353 VTLMGS
+353 ITLMGS
-359 AAALLQENFKIAIT
+359 AAALLQENFKIAIA

>member
-1 MVEYVS
+1 
-7 MVESKLRCTTCYNVF
+7 MVESKIRCTTCYNVF
-22 NTTKSVGEKS
+22 NTTKDIGGKA
-32 TCPMCDTAL
+32 TCPMCDSAI

-50 DIKKQISDLSDKIG
+50 DIKKQLTDLTGKIG
-64 SEVKKAITGKTRDKS
+64 NEVKKAITGKTKEKS
-79 ILTIEGKKYD
+79 TLSVDGKKYD
-89 KELMNLVIEI
+89 KELMNLVISI
-99 TKNKNEINL
+99 TKDKKEINL
-108 KDSKKIFSKVSDY
+108 EDSKKIFTKIRDY
-121 NEYTAVEKQTVAYIR
+121 NDYTKIEKQTVAYVR

-142 TEANKWLRSEIR
+142 SEANKWLRTEIR
-154 KEAKTRVEDKRTK
+154 KEAATRVQNKRAK
-167 DPTNEEFKDDTPIKM
+167 DPTNDEFKDDTPIKM

-242 GLSSVHGSVIDENG
+242 GLSSVHGSVIDEKG

-263 VYGGDK
+263 VYGGNK

-279 YLYDLQGKEISILFS
+279 YLYDIEGEEVSILFS

-301 SVWMDIRSGSA
+301 SVWIDIRSGGT
-312 NILEIEIEEGDGN
+312 NILEVEIEEGNGN
-325 LKLDYRKQIAEPWP
+325 IQLDYRKQIAKPWP
-339 PNYALAPIFMISAL
+339 PNYALAPIFMISAII
-353 VTLMGS
+353 TLMGS

-397 LLIDYQKFNSK
+397 LLIDYQKFNNK